1 MTTLKQI
8 KGVFSKDLKSEIRT
22 RYSISAILLFIL
34 VTITMVVFALIGE
47 KLNESITAGLL
58 WIIMFFAA
66 MTGLDKTFVS
76 EEERGTSL
84 ILKLS
89 TTSTAVFF
97 GKLLYN
103 VVLALVLN
111 FVAIFIFSI
120 IVNSTEIKSIGIF
133 AATMFVGSIGLAS
146 ATTIISAIIARANT
160 KGAMFPILSFPILLP
175 LIMLGI
181 DNTRQS
187 LEGTTWVEVSSNLQ
201 MMFAYCGAVIPI
213 SFILFDIVWKE

>member
-8 KGVFSKDLKSEIRT
+8 KGVLKKDLKSELRT

-34 VTITMVVFALIGE
+34 VTVTMIVFALIGE
-47 KLNESITAGLL
+47 KLNESVSAGLL
-58 WIIMFFAA
+58 WIIMFFSA
-66 MTGLDKTFVS
+66 MTGLSKSFVS

-84 ILKLS
+84 VLKLS
-89 TTSTAVFF
+89 TTSTAVYF

-103 VVLALVLN
+103 VMLSLLLN
-111 FVAIFIFSI
+111 IVAIFFFSL
-120 IVNSTEIKSIGIF
+120 IVSGAPIKSFGIF
-133 AATMFVGSIGLAS
+133 AITMFLGSIGLAS

-187 LEGTTWVEVSSNLQ
+187 LEGTTFPDVMSNLQ
-201 MMFAYCGAVIPI
+201 LMIAYCGVIIPV